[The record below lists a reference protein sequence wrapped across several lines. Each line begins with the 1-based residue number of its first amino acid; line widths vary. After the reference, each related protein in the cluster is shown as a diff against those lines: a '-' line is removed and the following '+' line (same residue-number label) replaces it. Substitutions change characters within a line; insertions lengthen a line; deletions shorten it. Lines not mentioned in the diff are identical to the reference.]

1 MEVPE
6 QSSTTIESQASSSI
20 SIDNQENETEYIR
33 PPIRQRSQQ
42 QQQLLLVKKYI

>member
-6 QSSTTIESQASSSI
+6 QSSITVESEASNSI
-20 SIDNQENETEYIR
+20 SIDNQENQTEYIR

-42 QQQLLLVKKYI
+42 QQQLLLVKKNI